1 MTILYLHGAV
11 ESQVKVIILPI
22 IYGSLLMNEGSTS
35 NCCANETATTST
47 NFGTLMLSTITRTVS
62 GTSEATVTA
71 TSFCASSESDAESS
85 HTSTV
90 TVGAGVGAS
99 LGALLLASTATL
111 IWRERTHPKAI
122 DPLVQSTLYD
132 LPLAGLTRSIHIYP
146 CKTQSK

>member
-1 MTILYLHGAV
+1 
-11 ESQVKVIILPI
+11 
-22 IYGSLLMNEGSTS
+22 MNEGSTS
-35 NCCANETATTST
+35 NCCANDTATTST

-71 TSFCASSESDAESS
+71 TSFCASSESDAECC

-111 IWRERTHPKAI
+111 IWRERTRPKAI
-122 DPLVQSTLYD
+122 DPLVQSALYND
-132 LPLAGLTRSIHIYP
+132 NEENRPRQRQDPLVVLEMDNARPVYEVEGRP
-146 CKTQSK
+146 KR